1 MTESLPG
8 GVRSGTRKVEGWT
21 GATRSVEDEAGDILL
36 LPIDHNPFFLCL
48 VEVGYPFGDEILAST
63 YIYENILDDVSWIII
78 IIYCYVLVNY
88 SLSSLLLL
96 LL

>member
-1 MTESLPG
+1 MAQEKL
-8 GVRSGTRKVEGWT
+8 K
-21 GATRSVEDEAGDILL
+21 AGQVQRDPSRMKRVIFCFCPLTTT
-36 LPIDHNPFFLCL
+36 HFFLCL